1 MAASSVTVLCPNGR
15 RVIVK
20 VTPNSSILQIIEDAC
35 GKEKFDPD
43 HYNLKHLRRLLDIS
57 STVRYS
63 GLPNKCQLEL
73 VKIDVPRTAKN
84 VVVNIAT
91 DSGLRL
97 THEFPATTTLWEILS
112 YHEQCGEAGSL
123 LPPPESDLEPVIVY
137 TMRRVR
143 AEEIKTTTLKAL
155 GIPSGKCMLRYSV
168 QSASS
173 NSQAHV
179 SAPLA
184 RPKTSQYDALH
195 ENTRVEPRAVS
206 PQPSPQVEPRPRTQ
220 PLARPRLPPPPHEQL
235 PQHPVDLVPKQ
246 SPDLVSSSQS
256 VVPDVVQ
263 LQNTLPQP
271 DVTDGQERMEASVPM
286 DLIEGHSVPSSSS
299 FTTDPQPSPVF
310 TQEKVIIKLDS
321 NDAILFSV
329 EDAPPT
335 LIAEEDDSFF
345 ELSANE
351 VKNLYHDQQKEL
363 QELSEAPMM
372 TQEMR
377 KMEESARILSALNKY
392 PVTRLRV
399 YFPDGHII
407 QASFKPMDTVGVVMN
422 FLRPFLADPSLEFN
436 LHTRH
441 PPKVLSADTSLVA
454 ADCVPNARLYFGC
467 SGGGPYLS
475 DDTIAKKSSFVGAC
489 STVIQTRPDRQI
501 SSASSSEY
509 PEVVS
514 STQVSTSTERSDGSV
529 YNKRTNRTTGAVPKL
544 PKWFKTGK

>member
-63 GLPNKCQLEL
+63 
-73 VKIDVPRTAKN
+73 A
-84 VVVNIAT
+84 
-91 DSGLRL
+91 
-97 THEFPATTTLWEILS
+97 TLWEILS

-184 RPKTSQYDALH
+184 RPKTSQYDACKAMWSMWLTLH